1 MEMQNHRSDTN
12 KPRPPLLGEG
22 GGFQRKTTD
31 ATDDEYWAQIH
42 IIIPGYRFYKEENTV

>member
-22 GGFQRKTTD
+22 GGFERKTTD
-31 ATDDEYWAQIH
+31 ATDDNKLLGIAYWAKIQAIRKK
-42 IIIPGYRFYKEENTV
+42 IP